1 MSAHDRF
8 TCEEAFR
15 RIDDYLDR
23 ELSAE
28 EMRLVEEHLEIC
40 AACTREF
47 NFEASVLRQVHAK
60 LERVALPSDLLG
72 RILSQI
78 DEERSP
84 GGEEPEAD
92 PSG

>member
-1 MSAHDRF
+1 MRGLSRF

-28 EMRLVEEHLEIC
+28 EMRLIEEHLETC

-47 NFEASVLRQVHAK
+47 NFEASVLRQVRSK
-60 LERVALPSDLLG
+60 LERVVVPSDLLG
-72 RILSQI
+72 RILSIIEEAQPEE
-78 DEERSP
+78 DE
-84 GGEEPEAD
+84 D
-92 PSG
+92 PPAP